1 MMELIADSFDIR
13 CCECGE
19 QITIFKDDLDTD
31 VSFYDHGENGMGVET
46 IYEIRHELSC
56 PKCGNNIEI
65 TITGNEYPEGAY
77 DYDSAEISGA
87 EFIETPSMGMV
98 YYQDEFNVD
107 EEAVEATGIRG
118 LIAQLS
124 ENRDMIYDVSP
135 REFEEIVE
143 QVLQD
148 EGFSTHLTQPTRD
161 GGRDIIA
168 TKTGINGKPVVFYVE
183 CKRYS
188 RTNKVS
194 VDLVRAL
201 YGVQTADKV
210 NKACLVTS
218 SYFTRD
224 AVAFAENQNFMI
236 DLIDG
241 DALHDMIVKSA
252 EKYEQEN
259 YRRW

>member
-87 EFIETPSMGMV
+87 EFIQTPSMGMV
-98 YYQDEFNVD
+98 YYQDEFDVD
-107 EEAVEATGIRG
+107 EKAVEATGIRG

-135 REFEEIVE
+135 REFEKIV
-143 QVLQD
+143 
-148 EGFSTHLTQPTRD
+148 
-161 GGRDIIA
+161 A
-168 TKTGINGKPVVFYVE
+168 
-183 CKRYS
+183 
-188 RTNKVS
+188 
-194 VDLVRAL
+194 A
-201 YGVQTADKV
+201 
-210 NKACLVTS
+210 
-218 SYFTRD
+218 
-224 AVAFAENQNFMI
+224 
-236 DLIDG
+236 
-241 DALHDMIVKSA
+241 
-252 EKYEQEN
+252 
-259 YRRW
+259 

>member
-1 MMELIADSFDIR
+1 MMELIVDSFDIR

-46 IYEIRHELSC
+46 IYEICHELSC
-56 PKCGNNIEI
+56 HKCGNNIEI
-65 TITGNEYPEGAY
+65 TITDNEYPEGAY

-98 YYQDEFNVD
+98 YYQDEFDVD

-143 QVLQD
+143 HFIFAGFGLD
-148 EGFSTHLTQPTRD
+148 EFGMLFDILDQTGGILLHIEKVGFFLGFFDRSTAIGT
-161 GGRDIIA
+161 A
-168 TKTGINGKPVVFYVE
+168 AVF
-183 CKRYS
+183 
-188 RTNKVS
+188 
-194 VDLVRAL
+194 
-201 YGVQTADKV
+201 
-210 NKACLVTS
+210 
-218 SYFTRD
+218 
-224 AVAFAENQNFMI
+224 
-236 DLIDG
+236 
-241 DALHDMIVKSA
+241 
-252 EKYEQEN
+252 
-259 YRRW
+259 

>member
-19 QITIFKDDLDTD
+19 QITTFKDDLDTD
-31 VSFYDHGENGMGVET
+31 VSFYDHGENGMGIET
-46 IYEIRHELSC
+46 IYEICHELSY

-98 YYQDEFNVD
+98 YYQDEFDVD

-135 REFEEIVE
+135 REFEKIVE

-241 DALHDMIVKSA
+241 DALHDMIVRSA

>member
-1 MMELIADSFDIR
+1 
-13 CCECGE
+13 
-19 QITIFKDDLDTD
+19 
-31 VSFYDHGENGMGVET
+31 
-46 IYEIRHELSC
+46 
-56 PKCGNNIEI
+56 
-65 TITGNEYPEGAY
+65 
-77 DYDSAEISGA
+77 
-87 EFIETPSMGMV
+87 MV
-98 YYQDEFNVD
+98 YYQDEFDVD

-135 REFEEIVE
+135 REFEKIVE

-241 DALHDMIVKSA
+241 DALHDMIVRSA
-252 EKYEQEN
+252 EEYEQEN